1 MALRNLTDPQAVVAA
16 LDDFDRLGREAF
28 LEKYWFGPARR
39 YFVRR
44 GGRLYDSKAIAAAAH
59 GHQFGRPLANH
70 ELYGGVASAVPK
82 LRALD
87 FEVVDAD
94 ADAGTRFNPSDLV
107 ARRVYSWE
115 ELADLLGFEVGW
127 LNRMG
132 GMGSLP
138 RHDAVLI
145 ITHPGGGKSFDYDD
159 YWVGADLIY
168 TGKGRK
174 GDQRRTDANRYVG
187 DNLRT
192 LLVFEEAG
200 SRALRYLLPRVRGEV
215 AGDGPRPGRAP
226 TPRDPVP
233 AQLRCCAAASRRH
246 VRRRRRPGR
255 GRS

>member
-1 MALRNLTDPQAVVAA
+1 MA
-16 LDDFDRLGREAF
+16 E
-28 LEKYWFGPARR
+28 
-39 YFVRR
+39 
-44 GGRLYDSKAIAAAAH
+44 
-59 GHQFGRPLANH
+59 
-70 ELYGGVASAVPK
+70 
-82 LRALD
+82 
-87 FEVVDAD
+87 
-94 ADAGTRFNPSDLV
+94 
-107 ARRVYSWE
+107 
-115 ELADLLGFEVGW
+115 ADLLGFEVGW